1 MSCVA
6 FALVTLLGEGRPA
19 VLVLGVQKSVCCAGR
34 RVAVGSATVVVG
46 APCAGPLSKATLV
59 LQLLS
64 TPVIFWWGR
73 LNTASDQYIFR
84 NQ

>member
-19 VLVLGVQKSVCCAGR
+19 VLVLGVQESVCCAGR
-34 RVAVGSATVVVG
+34 GVAVGSATVVVG
-46 APCAGPLSKATLV
+46 APYTGPLSTGALV

-64 TPVIFWWGR
+64 IPVIFWWGR
-73 LNTASDQYIFR
+73 LNAASDQYSFK